1 MAGQD
6 KFAKVS
12 AYYCKGAG
20 AAILA
25 YDITD
30 SNSFNQLTNYVET
43 VKLSQETALIVIV
56 GTKLDLVLENPEM
69 RQVSIEK
76 ARDFANKF
84 NAAFF
89 ETSARSNINV
99 EEVFNHVGFSIF
111 PNFSTNSNS
120 QRPIEDSPIFAN
132 STTRP
137 SNFDSQ
143 NICCTIQ

>member
-30 SNSFNQLTNYVET
+30 YNSFNQLSIYAEN
-43 VKLSQETALIVIV
+43 LRSLQESVIIVIV
-56 GTKLDLVLENPEM
+56 GTKYDLVEENPEM
-69 RQVSIEK
+69 RQVSILE
-76 ARDFANKF
+76 ARQFAESL
-84 NAAFF
+84 NATFF

-99 EEVFNHVGFSIF
+99 EEVFDHIGFTIF
-111 PNFSTNSNS
+111 PSSIS
-120 QRPIEDSPIFAN
+120 IAQRPVEDSPIFGSSGQN
-132 STTRP
+132 M
-137 SNFDSQ
+137 NNQNSQ
-143 NICCTIQ
+143 NICCIIQ

>member
-12 AYYCKGAG
+12 SFYCKGAG

-30 SNSFNQLTNYVET
+30 SNSFDQLVSHVET
-43 VKLSQETALIVIV
+43 IKSSQDNVILV
-56 GTKLDLVLENPEM
+56 IIGTKYDLVEENPEM
-69 RQVSIEK
+69 RQVSIQT
-76 ARDFANKF
+76 ARRMADSL

-99 EEVFNHVGFSIF
+99 EEVFNFIGHAIF
-111 PNFSTNSNS
+111 PLSISVS
-120 QRPIEDSPIFAN
+120 QRPLEDSPILGTLN
-132 STTRP
+132 RP
-137 SNFDSQ
+137 TDVQ
-143 NICCTIQ
+143 NCNMQCCFIQ

>member
-12 AYYCKGAG
+12 TYYCKGAG

-30 SNSFNQLTNYVET
+30 SNSFNQLSVYVENLRST
-43 VKLSQETALIVIV
+43 QESALVVIV
-56 GTKLDLVLENPEM
+56 GTKYDLVEENPEM
-69 RQVSIEK
+69 RQVSVSE
-76 ARDFANKF
+76 ARQFAESL

-99 EEVFNHVGFSIF
+99 EEVFNHIGFTIF
-111 PNFSTNSNS
+111 PSSISIS
-120 QRPIEDSPIFAN
+120 QRPVEDSPIFGASGQTGN
-132 STTRP
+132 
-137 SNFDSQ
+137 NQNSQ
-143 NICCTIQ
+143 NICCVIQ